1 MSLHLSDQW
10 DPGFLAGRDI
20 GGEVDRRNNDLIGQI
35 LKVYGHKRKNKKGE
49 REYSVKESTD
59 EQEYG
64 KGVEKKGSEL
74 TSGTVKLMAIFLRE
88 ED

>member
-1 MSLHLSDQW
+1 
-10 DPGFLAGRDI
+10 
-20 GGEVDRRNNDLIGQI
+20 V
-35 LKVYGHKRKNKKGE
+35 
-49 REYSVKESTD
+49 D

-88 ED
+88 EDRRLEKLVKKAFVEVLGVLGWCRRRESGFWAVE